1 VILYICEKRGE
12 KMSVTI
18 KDIAKIANVSHTT
31 VSRALNNSPLI
42 NDETKSKINTIAKQ
56 LNYVP
61 NYNAKSL
68 VLDKSYNIGLF
79 FSTIKEGTSPSFF
92 YETVRGANNVIKDTY
107 NLVVRGIDDY
117 KDFHSV
123 NKKSFDGILVMS
135 QSINDNTFIYHVL
148 NAQIPT
154 VVLNRPFTENF
165 VVNIISD
172 DREGAYR
179 LINHLVGQG
188 HRDIGIIEG
197 KAGFRSTEERKEG
210 YLKAL
215 IEHNILPKVEY
226 MVKGN
231 YDIQSGYD
239 AMKKLLLLAKCPT
252 AVFCSNDD
260 MALGAYKAIYE
271 VGKKVPE
278 DISVVGFDDNA
289 FSQYIT
295 PALTTVK
302 RPMERIS
309 EEGAKRL
316 FQMVESKN
324 RVQDTVYMNT
334 DIIIRN
340 SIKEL

>member
-1 VILYICEKRGE
+1 MRGE
-12 KMSVTI
+12 KMSITI

-42 NDETKSKINTIAKQ
+42 NDETKSKIHAIAKQ

-79 FSTIKEGTSPSFF
+79 FSTIKDGTSPSFF
-92 YETVRGANNVIKDTY
+92 YETVRGANTVIKDTY

-123 NKKSFDGILVMS
+123 NKKSFDGIIVMS
-135 QSINDNTFIYHVL
+135 QTVKDNTFIYHIL
-148 NAQIPT
+148 NAEIPT
-154 VVLNRPFTENF
+154 VVINRPFTENF

-179 LINHLVGQG
+179 VVKHLVDSG
-188 HRDIGIIEG
+188 HKDIAIIEG
-197 KAGFRSTEERKEG
+197 KEGFRSTEERKEG
-210 YLKAL
+210 YLQAL
-215 IEHNILPKVEY
+215 IDHSILPKNEY
-226 MVKGN
+226 IIKGH
-231 YDIQSGYD
+231 YDIESGYE
-239 AMKKLLLLAKCPT
+239 AMKQLLILKQCPT

-271 VGKKVPE
+271 FGKKVPE
-278 DISVVGFDDNA
+278 DISVVGFDDNV
-289 FSQYIT
+289 FSKYIT
-295 PALTTVK
+295 PTLTTVK

-309 EEGAKRL
+309 EEGARIL
-316 FQMVESKN
+316 LEMVESKKRIQN
-324 RVQDTVYMNT
+324 TIYMNT
-334 DIIIRN
+334 DVIIRD
-340 SIKEL
+340 SIKSI

>member
-1 VILYICEKRGE
+1 
-12 KMSVTI
+12 MSVTI

-42 NDETKSKINTIAKQ
+42 NDETKSKIHAIAKQ

-79 FSTIKEGTSPSFF
+79 FSTLNEGTSPSFF
-92 YETVRGANNVIKDTY
+92 YETVRGANTVIKDSY

-117 KDFHSV
+117 KDFHNV
-123 NKKSFDGILVMS
+123 NKKSFDGIIVMS
-135 QSINDNTFIYHVL
+135 QSIKDNTFIYHVL
-148 NAQIPT
+148 NAGIPT

-179 LINHLVGQG
+179 VIEHLVKNG
-188 HRDIGIIEG
+188 HRDIAIIEG
-197 KAGFRSTEERKEG
+197 KEGFRSTEERKEG
-210 YLKAL
+210 YLNAL
-215 IEHNILPKVEY
+215 INNSILPKNEY
-226 MVKGN
+226 IVRGH
-231 YDIQSGYD
+231 YDIESGYES
-239 AMKKLLLLAKCPT
+239 MKKLLSLEHCPS

-271 VGKKVPE
+271 VGKKIPE

-289 FSQYIT
+289 FSKYIT
-295 PALTTVK
+295 PTLTTVK

-309 EEGAKRL
+309 QEGVKIL
-316 FQMVESKN
+316 LEMVESKK
-324 RVQDTVYMNT
+324 RIQETIYMNT
-334 DIIIRN
+334 DVIFRN
-340 SIKEL
+340 SIKPLL